1 MMQGNEVLRFLKGLT
16 LVAILAAVIL
26 PGMQYFL
33 SSKITLMVNQWIA
46 NISPYA
52 RVSYE
57 NIDIGLRGTINLRNA
72 TVDLQFGQQ
81 PKLEIQRISLRFPE
95 LYDLYQ
101 LSLKGDYSLVPESL
115 AVELQGM
122 NLFFLDTPLL
132 EAFFQEE

>member
-26 PGMQYFL
+26 PGMKYFL

-57 NIDIGLRGTINLRNA
+57 IIDIDLSGIIKLRNA

-101 LSLKGDYSLVPESL
+101 LALKGDYSLVPESL
-115 AVELQGM
+115 AVEL
-122 NLFFLDTPLL
+122 
-132 EAFFQEE
+132 